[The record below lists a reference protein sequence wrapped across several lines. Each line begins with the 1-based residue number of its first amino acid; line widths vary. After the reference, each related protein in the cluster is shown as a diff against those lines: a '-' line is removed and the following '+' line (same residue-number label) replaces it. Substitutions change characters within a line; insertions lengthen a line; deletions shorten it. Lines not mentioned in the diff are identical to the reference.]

1 MVDLNLTVI
10 PISTLF
16 ILGLSFF
23 LSFVTSLT
31 NRLLTNRQQMR
42 EWNKEITTW
51 REESMKASKT
61 GDKKLMAKVKKD
73 QKRIMQLQSKMTWQS
88 MKTSFLWFIPLML
101 LWWFFL
107 NPLYITS
114 SGPIAVAYI
123 PWIGG
128 ELPLSYVYWYLLC
141 SIFSGALLSRLLGLG
156 LTGD

>member
-1 MVDLNLTVI
+1 
-10 PISTLF
+10 
-16 ILGLSFF
+16 
-23 LSFVTSLT
+23 
-31 NRLLTNRQQMR
+31 MR
-42 EWNKEITTW
+42 EWNKEIATW

-107 NPLYITS
+107 NPLYIGST
-114 SGPIAVAYI
+114 GPIAVAYI

-128 ELPLSYVYWYLLC
+128 ELPLTYVYWYLLC

-156 LTGD
+156 LTTGD

>member
-1 MVDLNLTVI
+1 MVDLTII

-23 LSFVTSLT
+23 LSFITSLT

-42 EWNKEITTW
+42 EWNKEIATW

-61 GDKKLMAKVKKD
+61 GDKKLLAKVKKD
-73 QKRIMQLQSKMTWQS
+73 QKRVMQLQSKMTWQS

-114 SGPIAVAYI
+114 TGPIAVAYI
-123 PWIGG
+123 PWPFGG
-128 ELPLSYVYWYLLC
+128 ELPLTYVYWYLLC
-141 SIFSGALLSRLLGLG
+141 SIFSGALLSRFLGLG

>member
-1 MVDLNLTVI
+1 
-10 PISTLF
+10 
-16 ILGLSFF
+16 
-23 LSFVTSLT
+23 
-31 NRLLTNRQQMR
+31 MR
-42 EWNKEITTW
+42 EWNKEIAMW

-107 NPLYITS
+107 NPLYINS

-128 ELPLSYVYWYLLC
+128 ELPLTYVYWYLLC

-156 LTGD
+156 LTTGD